1 MADKPIVLI
10 TGAAGNIGGSLAQ
23 ALQQHYTVIGL
34 DVASGDTDYPIIEV
48 DLTDEKNVAEALARF
63 GSEHGHHISSV
74 VHLAAFFDF
83 SGEDKPQY
91 KTVNVDGSR
100 NLIRALQA
108 FEVEQFVYSG
118 TMLVHEPGRPG
129 ERIDEDRPIAPGWAY
144 PKSKAEAEQAIREER
159 GDIPVV
165 FLHLAGLYDER
176 TSVPTLA
183 NQIARIYERD
193 FQSHLYSGDTA
204 AGQSMVHREDM
215 IDAFVRAIDRR
226 GELPQEAV
234 LLIGEPEAIGYD
246 DLQDRLGCLIHGEDE
261 WATLRVP
268 SAVAGI
274 GAWVQDKAEPV
285 VPDAIDQGERPFIQP
300 FMTRM
305 ASDHYALNIRRARE
319 LLEWKPRHRL
329 AEELPAIVAALKQ
342 DPAAWYKA
350 NRIAPPAFVTEAEA
364 VGENPEELRAR
375 HEQWRRS
382 AHGDTRWAHFVNIA
396 LGCWILVQPVIVEV
410 EETALFWSEVF
421 LGAALIFFATLSL
434 SWRLAWARWASA
446 AVAAG
451 IMAVPFLFW
460 TGNPAAFLSDTL
472 VGAFAFGLAV
482 GTRPE
487 PGTSVVAAM
496 TGPEI
501 PPGWSYNPSAWTQR
515 LPIIFLALIGVLIAR
530 YLSAYQLGQIDS
542 VWEPFFPGLPD
553 DPAKNGTEAVITSS
567 VSEAFPIP
575 DAALGGYTYALEIV
589 TGIVGSRARWRTMPW
604 LVFLFGL
611 MIAPL
616 GIVSILFVII
626 QPIVIGTWAT
636 LTLIGA
642 AAMLIQI
649 PYSLDELLA
658 TIQFLRRRAKAGRPW
673 LRVFLFGDT
682 DQGQRGERTDEFER
696 APGAVLRDMLAGGV
710 NLPWN
715 LALAAVLAAS
725 LLFTRLTFGAEGA
738 MADADHLIGF
748 LALTI
753 ISLAAA
759 EVARP
764 LRYGL
769 IPLGAVLLITPFLL
783 EAGAT
788 HRIGSIVIGLM
799 LIALSFRRG
808 AIRERYGTWDRYIVS
823 AEGGTRRLAGDTARA
838 ATGDEVMILR
848 KETRD
853 LKEVVAKQALELRL
867 LKKRMIA
874 GRGTTDEIPRLREAG
889 DHALRQSSSMTPRA
903 RSSPEDDH

>member
-1 MADKPIVLI
+1 MADRPIVLI
-10 TGAAGNIGGSLAQ
+10 TGAAGNIGRSLAR
-23 ALQQHYTVIGL
+23 ALRQHYTVVGL
-34 DVASGDTDYPIIEV
+34 DVVGGDTDYPVIEV
-48 DLTDEKNVAEALARF
+48 DLADGESVAKALDHI
-63 GSEHGHHISSV
+63 GSEYGRRIASV

-100 NLIRALQA
+100 NLIRGLQP
-108 FEVEQFVYSG
+108 FDVEQFVYSG

-129 ERIDEDRPIAPGWAY
+129 ERIDESRAIAPGWAY
-144 PKSKAEAEQAIREER
+144 PKSKAEAERAISEER
-159 GDIPVV
+159 GGIPVV

-176 TSVPTLA
+176 TSVPTFA

-193 FQSHLYSGDTA
+193 FQSHLYSGDTD
-204 AGQSMVHREDM
+204 AGQAMIHREDM

-226 GELPQEAV
+226 DQLPGEAV
-234 LLIGEPEAIGYD
+234 ILVGEPDTIGYD
-246 DLQDRLGCLIHGEDE
+246 DLQDRIGCLIHGDDD
-261 WATLRVP
+261 WTTLRVP

-285 VPDAIDQGERPFIQP
+285 IPDAIDQGERPFIQP

-305 ASDHYALNIRRARE
+305 ASDHYALDIRRART
-319 LLEWKPRHRL
+319 LLGWEPRHRL
-329 AEELPAIVAALKQ
+329 ADELPAIVAALKE
-342 DPAAWYKA
+342 DPAAWYEA
-350 NRIAPPAFVTEAEA
+350 NHIPPPAFVTEGEA
-364 VGENPEELRAR
+364 VGEDPEHLRAR
-375 HEQWRRS
+375 HEQWRRA
-382 AHGDTRWAHFVNIA
+382 AHGEMRWAHFVNIA

-410 EETALFWSEVF
+410 EEPALFWSEIV
-421 LGAALIFFATLSL
+421 LGAALILFAALSL

-451 IMAVPFLFW
+451 IMAIPFLFW
-460 TGNPAAFLSDTL
+460 TANPAAFLSDTL

-487 PGTSVVAAM
+487 PGPSVVATM
-496 TGPEI
+496 TGPDT

-515 LPIIFLALIGVLIAR
+515 LPIIFLALVGLLVAR
-530 YLSAYQLGQIDS
+530 YLTAYQLGQIDG
-542 VWEPFFPGLPD
+542 VWEPFFPGLAD
-553 DPAKNGTEAVITSS
+553 DPAKNGTEAVITSR

-575 DAALGGYTYALEIV
+575 DAGLGGYTYALEIV

-616 GIVSILFVII
+616 GVVSILFVII
-626 QPIVIGTWAT
+626 QPVVIGTWAT

-658 TIQFLRRRAKAGRPW
+658 TIQFVRRRAMAGRPW
-673 LRVFLFGDT
+673 LRVFLLGDT
-682 DQGQRGERTDEFER
+682 DKGRRAKRTDELDR
-696 APGAVLRDMLAGGV
+696 GPGPVLRDMWTGGV
-710 NLPWN
+710 SLPWN
-715 LALAAVLAAS
+715 LTLAAVLAAS
-725 LLFTRLTFGAEGA
+725 LPFTRLTFGAEGT
-738 MADADHLIGF
+738 MANADHLIGF

-764 LRYGL
+764 LRYCL
-769 IPLGAVLLITPFLL
+769 IPLGAALMITPFLFKPD
-783 EAGAT
+783 AA
-788 HRIGSIVIGLM
+788 HSAASIAIGLM

-808 AIRERYGTWDRYIVS
+808 AIRDRYGTWDRYIF
-823 AEGGTRRLAGDTARA
+823 
-838 ATGDEVMILR
+838 
-848 KETRD
+848 
-853 LKEVVAKQALELRL
+853 
-867 LKKRMIA
+867 
-874 GRGTTDEIPRLREAG
+874 
-889 DHALRQSSSMTPRA
+889 
-903 RSSPEDDH
+903 

>member
-1 MADKPIVLI
+1 MANKPIVLI
-10 TGAAGNIGGSLAQ
+10 TGAAGNIGRSLAR
-23 ALQQHYTVIGL
+23 ALHQHYTVVGL
-34 DVASGDTDYPIIEV
+34 DVAGGDTDFPIIEI
-48 DLTDEKNVAEALARF
+48 DLADDRSVVSALDTFA
-63 GSEHGHHISSV
+63 SEYGAHIASV

-91 KTVNVDGSR
+91 KAVNVEGSR
-100 NLIRALQA
+100 NLVRALQS

-129 ERIDEDRPIAPGWAY
+129 ERIDESRPIAPGWAY
-144 PKSKAEAEQAIREER
+144 PKSKAEAEQAISEAR

-165 FLHLAGLYDER
+165 FLHLAGLYDDR
-176 TSVPTLA
+176 TSVPTFA
-183 NQIARIYERD
+183 NQIARIYERN
-193 FQSHLYSGDTA
+193 FQSHFYSGDTD
-204 AGQSMVHREDM
+204 AGQAMVHRDDM
-215 IDAFVRAIDRR
+215 IDAFVRTIDRR
-226 GELPQEAV
+226 DQLPSEAV
-234 LLIGEPEAIGYD
+234 ILIGEPDTIGYD
-246 DLQDRLGCLIHGEDE
+246 DLQDRLGCLIHGDDD

-268 SAVAGI
+268 SAVAGA

-285 VPDAIDQGERPFIQP
+285 IPDAIDQGERPFIQP

-305 ASDHYALNIRRARE
+305 ASDHYALDIGRAQE
-319 LLEWKPRHRL
+319 LLGWEPRHRL
-329 AEELPAIVAALKQ
+329 GDELPAIVATLKE

-350 NRIAPPAFVTEAEA
+350 NHIPPPAFVTEAKII
-364 VGENPEELRAR
+364 GEDPEELRAR
-375 HEQWRRS
+375 HEQWRRG
-382 AHGDTRWAHFVNIA
+382 AHGDTRWAHFVNMA

-410 EETALFWSEVF
+410 EEPALFWSEIA
-421 LGAALIFFATLSL
+421 LGTTLILFSALSL

-460 TGNPAAFLSDTL
+460 TTNPAAFLSDTL
-472 VGAFAFGLAV
+472 IGAFAFGLAV

-487 PGTSVVAAM
+487 PGPSVVAAM
-496 TGPEI
+496 TGPDI

-515 LPIIFLALIGVLIAR
+515 LPIIFLALVGLLVAR
-530 YLSAYQLGQIDS
+530 YLTAYQLGQIDG
-542 VWEPFFPGLPD
+542 VWDPFFPGLPG
-553 DPAKNGTEAVITSS
+553 DPAKNGTETVITSS

-616 GIVSILFVII
+616 GVVSILFVII

-636 LTLIGA
+636 LTLVAA

-658 TIQFLRRRAKAGRPW
+658 TIQFVRRRATAGRPW

-682 DQGQRGERTDEFER
+682 DAGRREKRTDEFER
-696 APGAVLRDMLAGGV
+696 GPGAVLRDMWAGGV

-725 LLFTRLTFGAEGA
+725 LLFTRLTFGAEGT
-738 MADADHLIGF
+738 MADSDHLIGF

-753 ISLAAA
+753 ISIAAA

-769 IPLGAVLLITPFLL
+769 IPLGVALVIAPLFLD
-783 EAGAT
+783 AGT
-788 HRIGSIVIGLM
+788 VHSIANAVIGL
-799 LIALSFRRG
+799 LLVALSFRRG
-808 AIRERYGTWDRYIVS
+808 AIRERYGPWDRCIV
-823 AEGGTRRLAGDTARA
+823 
-838 ATGDEVMILR
+838 
-848 KETRD
+848 
-853 LKEVVAKQALELRL
+853 
-867 LKKRMIA
+867 
-874 GRGTTDEIPRLREAG
+874 
-889 DHALRQSSSMTPRA
+889 
-903 RSSPEDDH
+903 